1 MNTIISV
8 QDLIAIRDQENVVL
22 VDATGGANTQ
32 QRYQEEHLEK
42 ALFVDLDEE
51 LSNVD
56 DPKQGGRHP
65 LPEIA
70 DFANVLTH
78 LGISKETRVIVYDR
92 LSGANAASRFWWMMR
107 AVGHSNIQV
116 LDGGFQAAK
125 ASGYPLET
133 GVMKSVSPAE
143 EQYPAPHTWLLPT
156 INMQEV
162 ERLTTDTDSLIID
175 VREAHRYD
183 GIEEPIDLVAGHI
196 PSAINIPL
204 ANNTNENGFFKST
217 KELEELYAP
226 YVNNRPTGKKV
237 VHCGSGV
244 SACQTLL
251 AMEIAGFEL
260 PQLYIGSWS
269 EWSRNK

>member
-1 MNTIISV
+1 MNTIIST
-8 QDLIAIRDQENVVL
+8 QDLMAIRHQDDVIII
-22 VDATGGANTQ
+22 DATGGANTY

-42 ALFVDLDEE
+42 AIFVDLDSQ
-51 LSNVD
+51 LSAVD
-56 DPKQGGRHP
+56 DPKLGGRHP
-65 LPEIA
+65 LPSIL
-70 DFANVLTH
+70 DFGHLLTQ
-78 LGISKETRVIVYDR
+78 LGITKQSRVIVYDR

-107 AVGHSNIQV
+107 AIGHPSIQV

-125 ASGYPLET
+125 ASGYPLQT
-133 GVMKSVSPAE
+133 GVLPPVSPAKE
-143 EQYPAPHTWLLPT
+143 PYPVPHNWLLPT

-162 ERLTTDTDSLIID
+162 ELLTTDTDSLIID
-175 VREAHRYD
+175 VREAHRYE
-183 GIEEPIDLVAGHI
+183 GIEEPIDLIAGHI

-204 ANNTNENGFFKST
+204 ANNTNEKGLFKST
-217 KELEELYAP
+217 KELKELYGP
-226 YVNNRPTGKKV
+226 YVNDRATDKKV

-251 AMEIAGFEL
+251 ALEIAGFEL